1 MREKRGEK
9 GERENKGGG
18 KRRGNRGIGR
28 GRGKGKGRIRRKE
41 RESTVDEGG
50 LGGALLFPY
59 KIVTSEVLS

>member
-28 GRGKGKGRIRRKE
+28 GRGKGRIRRKE

-59 KIVTSEVLS
+59 NIVTSEVLS